1 MHDSKFSLYRMGQ
14 DDFSPSTQS
23 MAKNFMFKGF
33 DPEEYA
39 KSISAQSDGDKD
51 LIERRENIRVFIHPL
66 AITNLCSC
74 SRTKLHAS

>member
-1 MHDSKFSLYRMGQ
+1 MGQ

-51 LIERRENIRVFIHPL
+51 LIERRENIRVFTFRWFEQTHLRSYCPTKHL
-66 AITNLCSC
+66 AS
-74 SRTKLHAS
+74 

>member
-1 MHDSKFSLYRMGQ
+1 MGQ

-51 LIERRENIRVFIHPL
+51 LIERRENIRVFTSRLLKIHLRSYSPTKHL
-66 AITNLCSC
+66 AS
-74 SRTKLHAS
+74 